1 MNTIIAIDDTQVN
14 LVLYRYLLKPLPETV
29 MEGFES
35 PLVALDWLA
44 APEAVHPADLIL
56 LDYMMPDI
64 DGLEFMRRL
73 AEIPHR
79 RDIPVVMVTAN
90 NESDVRYR
98 ALEAGALD
106 FLTKPIDKAELI
118 ARVKNQLALH
128 QARRQLAN
136 RAAWLAEEVKKA
148 TSEIRSREREAILR
162 LSRAAEYRDPETG
175 GHIQRIGRY
184 SELIARGLGLP
195 QAECEMILEAAP
207 MHDIGKVGISDD
219 ILLKPGQLTE
229 EEFAQMKRH
238 AEIGYSILADSP
250 SPLLQCAA
258 TIALSHHEKWDGSG
272 YPQGLAGEA
281 IPLHGRIVAVADVF
295 DALSSAR
302 PYKSAWPL
310 QKTLDLLHDQAG
322 RHFDPACIASFF
334 DVLPQVLSIQEQY
347 QDPIH
352 EPV

>member
-1 MNTIIAIDDTQVN
+1 MNTIIAIDDTQTN
-14 LVLYRYLLKPLPETV
+14 LVLYRYLLKSLPETA
-29 MEGFES
+29 MEGFED
-35 PLVALDWLA
+35 PAAALVWLA
-44 APEAVHPADLIL
+44 APEEMHPADLIL
-56 LDYMMPDI
+56 LDYMMPGI

-79 RDIPVVMVTAN
+79 RDTPVVMVTAD

-98 ALEAGALD
+98 ALEAGARD
-106 FLTKPIDKAELI
+106 FLTKPIDKAELR
-118 ARVKNQLALH
+118 ARAQNQLALR
-128 QARRQLAN
+128 QAQRQLAA

-148 TSEIRSREREAILR
+148 TSEIRSRERETILR

-175 GHIQRIGRY
+175 GHLQRMARY
-184 SELIARGLGLP
+184 SELVARGLGLP
-195 QAECEMILEAAP
+195 QVECELILEAAP

-219 ILLKPGQLTE
+219 ILLKPGQLTA
-229 EEFAQMKRH
+229 EEFTLMKRH
-238 AEIGYSILADSP
+238 AEIGHAILADSP
-250 SPLLQCAA
+250 SPLMQCAA
-258 TIALSHHEKWDGSG
+258 AIALSHHEKWDGSG

-295 DALSSAR
+295 DALSSTR

-310 QKTLDLLHDQAG
+310 EKALDLLRDQAG

-334 DVLPQVLSIQEQY
+334 DALPQALAIQEQY
-347 QDPIH
+347 QDPGQ